1 MIYHSY
7 FIELL
12 AEATSGLNHQTE
24 VQAQQWVTAPTCFE
38 VLLADITTVD
48 PMLKTVY
55 ARYLAE
61 AWFNT
66 QVNKIIFYFI
76 LFYQFILYFFFFFF
90 NNRDQQ
96 ICIMIQTLGK
106 CLRF

>member
-1 MIYHSY
+1 MIYHCH
-7 FIELL
+7 FVELL

-24 VQAQQWVTAPTCFE
+24 VQAQAWVTAPTCFE
-38 VLLADITTVD
+38 VLLSDISTVD

-66 QVNKIIFYFI
+66 QVSFSNQKTKKKRQI
-76 LFYQFILYFFFFFF
+76 LKSKCFNVFLLSFF
-90 NNRDQQ
+90 
-96 ICIMIQTLGK
+96 
-106 CLRF
+106 